1 MPELD
6 LVSKGMT
13 TCQGCAMEL
22 IARSALEVLG
32 PKTITMTPPSCS
44 AIITGNGDETGWGIP
59 CVQTVLMSL
68 PAFASGV
75 SEALKIQGKND
86 VNVMGYAGDGGTF
99 DIGFQALSGAIE
111 RGHKAIYICCNNEAY
126 MNTGGQRSSATTL
139 GATTKTTP
147 TGKKEVSKN
156 IDFMLLHTPLV
167 YQATASVGDIKDFKR
182 KVAKAATKD
191 GPCFIHVM
199 SPCPSGWK
207 FPTDQTI
214 QIAKKAIKSGMWLL
228 WEREGGKITI
238 NRKPTDFDAIPE
250 YLHSQHRFDRLTAEL
265 TERIIS
271 DAKARYDT
279 LLKLSEI
286 DIV

>member
-1 MPELD
+1 
-6 LVSKGMT
+6 
-13 TCQGCAMEL
+13 
-22 IARSALEVLG
+22 
-32 PKTITMTPPSCS
+32 
-44 AIITGNGDETGWGIP
+44 
-59 CVQTVLMSL
+59 
-68 PAFASGV
+68 
-75 SEALKIQGKND
+75 
-86 VNVMGYAGDGGTF
+86 
-99 DIGFQALSGAIE
+99 
-111 RGHKAIYICCNNEAY
+111 

-156 IDFMLLHTPLV
+156 IDFMLLHTPLA

-250 YLHSQHRFDRLTAEL
+250 YLHSQHRFDRLTDEL
-265 TERIIS
+265 TERIIN

>member
-99 DIGFQALSGAIE
+99 D
-111 RGHKAIYICCNNEAY
+111 N
-126 MNTGGQRSSATTL
+126 
-139 GATTKTTP
+139 
-147 TGKKEVSKN
+147 V
-156 IDFMLLHTPLV
+156 
-167 YQATASVGDIKDFKR
+167 
-182 KVAKAATKD
+182 
-191 GPCFIHVM
+191 
-199 SPCPSGWK
+199 
-207 FPTDQTI
+207 TI
-214 QIAKKAIKSGMWLL
+214 ITSNHKKAKNNNC
-228 WEREGGKITI
+228 E
-238 NRKPTDFDAIPE
+238 NN
-250 YLHSQHRFDRLTAEL
+250 
-265 TERIIS
+265 
-271 DAKARYDT
+271 
-279 LLKLSEI
+279 
-286 DIV
+286 

>member
-147 TGKKEVSKN
+147 TTRL
-156 IDFMLLHTPLV
+156 I
-167 YQATASVGDIKDFKR
+167 AS
-182 KVAKAATKD
+182 
-191 GPCFIHVM
+191 FI
-199 SPCPSGWK
+199 W
-207 FPTDQTI
+207 
-214 QIAKKAIKSGMWLL
+214 
-228 WEREGGKITI
+228 
-238 NRKPTDFDAIPE
+238 
-250 YLHSQHRFDRLTAEL
+250 
-265 TERIIS
+265 
-271 DAKARYDT
+271 
-279 LLKLSEI
+279 
-286 DIV
+286 